1 MISLE
6 GSSNVYILAALN
18 VYSFT
23 RTETNMK
30 TSRLFYGLLL
40 MTMTLSFVSCS
51 DDEEFPLNGKWSLLV
66 KNGGIP
72 SEEINFKLGD
82 IICLIT
88 GNTLTVSHN
97 NPEDV
102 TFLPD
107 GLYSVENIGD
117 RSFQINGKYYE
128 YTIKGRQLTIFKDVA
143 ADGFIYVFIEIKGI

>member
-1 MISLE
+1 
-6 GSSNVYILAALN
+6 
-18 VYSFT
+18 
-23 RTETNMK
+23 
-30 TSRLFYGLLL
+30 